1 MLLRVLHLYPR
12 RLLQIT
18 AWSIVTKLRQGPD
31 LQNIIRQSYD
41 DDRSYDKSY
50 D

>member
-1 MLLRVLHLYPR
+1 MCQSGTLLVVY
-12 RLLQIT
+12 
-18 AWSIVTKLRQGPD
+18 QGPD